1 MKTCGDI
8 MDLRILNAAE
18 NAILQYGREHSE
30 FIKNVYWFFGEK
42 LGYKSRNYL
51 YDIFKQRNGTK
62 LGYDDLMTILEK
74 TGNIPLAEVI
84 KQDIDSKIEN
94 INK

>member
-1 MKTCGDI
+1 

-18 NAILQYGREHSE
+18 NEVLKYGRDHSE

-51 YDIFKQRNGTK
+51 YDIFKQRNGIK

-74 TGNIPLAEVI
+74 TENIQLADII
-84 KQDIDSKIEN
+84 KQDIDSKINN
-94 INK
+94 IKK